1 MGVLGLR
8 GGWLPVFPLSAL
20 ACGLP
25 SHPARWWGS
34 WPSPSW
40 KCHCGRRLV
49 WALIGFPSAQRLIRL
64 SERSS
69 WARNGFRLTSSLAQN
84 VFRLTSYYRGPYRL
98 ILGSRLICLFEH
110 SSLGAKRF
118 STHSLLPWLLSAHT
132 LLPWLLSA
140 YPRLMPDLPL
150 FGAKR
155 LSAHSLL
162 SSAQRLMRLFER
174 SSGANRFTATRNWV
188 NHFHSL
194 SPYRISSWIYLLS

>member
-40 KCHCGRRLV
+40 KCHCGRPRLV

-64 SERSS
+64 FERSS

-84 VFRLTSYYRGPYRL
+84 GFRLTSYYRGSYRL

-110 SSLGAKRF
+110 GSLARNGFQLTAYYRG
-118 STHSLLPWLLSAHT
+118 SYRLILGSCLICRSLAQNGFRLT
-132 LLPWLLSA
+132 A
-140 YPRLMPDLPL
+140 Y
-150 FGAKR
+150 
-155 LSAHSLL
+155 L

-194 SPYRISSWIYLLS
+194 SPCRISSCIYLLS